1 MSSSISVYRDMF
13 VSCDSAILLSTVLLL
28 TPNMRAISS
37 WVKLFS
43 VKEMTAAFNY
53 QLLYYQSFHVDG
65 AAFLSILAS
74 KSKALWLNTN
84 VYSYIFFFQ

>member
-28 TPNMRAISS
+28 TLNIRAISS

-43 VKEMTAAFNY
+43 VKEMTSAFNY
-53 QLLYYQSFHVDG
+53 QLLYYQSFHVNG
-65 AAFLSILAS
+65 VAFLSILAS
-74 KSKALWLNTN
+74 KSN
-84 VYSYIFFFQ
+84 VVAEYKCYIIVI